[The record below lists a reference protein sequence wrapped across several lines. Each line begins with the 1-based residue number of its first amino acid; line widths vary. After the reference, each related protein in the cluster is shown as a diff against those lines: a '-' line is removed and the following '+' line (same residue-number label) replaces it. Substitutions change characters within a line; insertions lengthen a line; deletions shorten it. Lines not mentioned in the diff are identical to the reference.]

1 MSGQW
6 GEGPARGDDAPG
18 GLTTGGSDAG
28 VPQPRAGGRAE
39 ARRAAQGKGAPGKN
53 TQGRG
58 APGTGAPGNGAP
70 GRGAPGR
77 GGPGR
82 GAGPAAEASAAG
94 GRAAARNSRK
104 PKKNVKKIVAWSAA
118 GVLVLIAGAGGA
130 IYLKLNGNIKSFD
143 ADAIATDRPPEA
155 QADADGNKPVN
166 VLLIGSDSR
175 GKDNSDLG
183 GGEDG
188 GARSD
193 TTILLHVYAD
203 HKHAVGISIPRNAK
217 VTIPPCKLP
226 NGKWTKGAT
235 SDLFN
240 AAFSTGGSDDGNPAC
255 TQNTVEKLTG
265 IRVDHTIVV
274 DFQGFSAMTKAV
286 NGVDICLPK
295 PIYDNDINPKLTKR
309 GNLVLPQGKQKVE
322 GQKALDYVRLRHGL
336 GDGSDIGRMKR
347 QQAFLGSLASNIKGQ
362 GLNPTTLLPLADAA
376 TKSMVVD
383 PGLGSADKLLSFGL
397 SLKNI
402 DMHDLK
408 FVTVPWRYRTQDMDL
423 DIVESDAKKLWDTIK
438 ADRTID
444 GQNATGEQ
452 TAAPGSPAA
461 TPAPADPTSPPAAPA
476 DAGNSAV
483 KVSVYNG
490 TTSTGADGRAS
501 ELLKAAKFTAT
512 KAGTAAGT
520 KYATTMVEYGSGQKA
535 NAEKVAALFPG
546 AKVEAGSSAGVIVI
560 VGKDFV
566 AANGGAAPST
576 AAGAPAAAA
585 APAPLPTSVTNDARS
600 ADDDICANTSYGS
613 GG

>member
-18 GLTTGGSDAG
+18 ALTTEGGDGA
-28 VPQPRAGGRAE
+28 VPQPRTGGRAQ
-39 ARRAAQGKGAPGKN
+39 ARRAAQGKGAPAKG
-53 TQGRG
+53 T
-58 APGTGAPGNGAP
+58 PGTGDQ
-70 GRGAPGR
+70 
-77 GGPGR
+77 
-82 GAGPAAEASAAG
+82 AGG

-118 GVLVLIAGAGGA
+118 GVLVLVAGAGGA
-130 IYLKLNGNIKSFD
+130 IYLKLNANIKTFD
-143 ADAIATDRPPEA
+143 ADAIAGDRPPEA
-155 QADADGNKPVN
+155 QADANGNKPVN

-183 GGEDG
+183 GGEEDG

-203 HKHAVGISIPRNAK
+203 HKHAVGISIPRNAM
-217 VTIPPCKLP
+217 VPIPSCKLP
-226 NGKWTKGAT
+226 NGSWSKAVT

-240 AAFSTGGSDDGNPAC
+240 AAFSKGGSDDGNPAC

-286 NGVDICLPK
+286 NGVDICLPQ
-295 PIYDNDINPKLTKR
+295 PIYEGDINPKLPKK
-309 GNLVLPQGKQKVE
+309 GKVVLPQGKQKVE
-322 GQKALDYVRLRHGL
+322 GQQALDYVRLRHGI

-376 TKSMVVD
+376 TKSMIVD

-402 DMHDLK
+402 DLHELK
-408 FVTVPWRYRTQDMDL
+408 FITLPWRFRTQDKNI
-423 DIVESDAKKLWDTIK
+423 DIIQSDANKLWETLK

-452 TAAPGSPAA
+452 PEAAA
-461 TPAPADPTSPPAAPA
+461 TQGAPTTPAAPVASSSAPGPAA
-476 DAGNSAV
+476 DAGNAAV
-483 KVSVYNG
+483 KVTVYNG
-490 TTSTGADGRAS
+490 TTVSGMDGKAS
-501 ELLKAAKFTAT
+501 ELLKGAKFAAT
-512 KAGTAAGT
+512 KAGPAAVT
-520 KYATTMVEYGSGQKA
+520 KYTTTMVEYGSGQKA
-535 NAEKVAALFPG
+535 NADKVAALFPG
-546 AKVEAGSSAGVIVI
+546 ASVEAAKSPGITVI

-566 AANGGAAPST
+566 AANGD
-576 AAGAPAAAA
+576 AAA
-585 APAPLPTSVTNDARS
+585 APGTPGASAAPSAPPSLPPSVTNEARS
-600 ADDDICANTSYGS
+600 ADDDICANTTYG
-613 GG
+613 GGG

>member
-18 GLTTGGSDAG
+18 ALTTDGGDGG
-28 VPQPRAGGRAE
+28 VPQPRTGGRAE
-39 ARRAAQGKGAPGKN
+39 ARRAAQGKGAQGKG
-53 TQGRG
+53 GR
-58 APGTGAPGNGAP
+58 
-70 GRGAPGR
+70 
-77 GGPGR
+77 
-82 GAGPAAEASAAG
+82 AATEASATG

-118 GVLVLIAGAGGA
+118 GVLVLVAGAGGA
-130 IYLKLNGNIKSFD
+130 IYLKLNANIKTFD
-143 ADAIATDRPPEA
+143 ADAIAGDRPPEA

-175 GKDNSDLG
+175 GKNNSDLG

-203 HKHAVGISIPRNAK
+203 HKHAVGISIPRNAM
-217 VTIPPCKLP
+217 VAIPSCKLP
-226 NGKWTKGAT
+226 NGKWTKAAT

-240 AAFSTGGSDDGNPAC
+240 AAFSKGESDDGNPAC

-286 NGVDICLPK
+286 NGVDVCLPQ
-295 PIYDNDINPKLTKR
+295 PIHEGDINPKLGKK
-309 GNLVLPQGKQKVE
+309 GAVVLPQGKQKVE
-322 GQKALDYVRLRHGL
+322 GQQALDYVRLRYGI

-376 TKSMVVD
+376 TKSMIVD

-402 DMHDLK
+402 DMHELK
-408 FVTVPWRYRTQDMDL
+408 FVTVPWRYRTQDKNI
-423 DIVESDAKKLWDTIK
+423 DIIQPDANKLWDTIK

-452 TAAPGSPAA
+452 SAEA
-461 TPAPADPTSPPAAPA
+461 TTPAAPA
-476 DAGNSAV
+476 PAAPTSAPAPASDAGNTAV
-483 KVSVYNG
+483 KVAVYNG
-490 TTSTGADGRAS
+490 TTATGMDGKAS
-501 ELLKAAKFTAT
+501 ELLKGAKFAAT
-512 KAGTAAGT
+512 KSGPAAST
-520 KYATTMVEYGSGQKA
+520 KYATTMIEYGSGQKA

-546 AKVEAGSSAGVIVI
+546 ASVEAGKSAGVTVI
-560 VGKDFV
+560 VGKDFA
-566 AANGGAAPST
+566 AANGGGAAASGTPGSPGASAAPS
-576 AAGAPAAAA
+576 APV
-585 APAPLPTSVTNDARS
+585 PLPTSVTNEARS
-600 ADDDICANTSYGS
+600 ADDDICANTTYGS